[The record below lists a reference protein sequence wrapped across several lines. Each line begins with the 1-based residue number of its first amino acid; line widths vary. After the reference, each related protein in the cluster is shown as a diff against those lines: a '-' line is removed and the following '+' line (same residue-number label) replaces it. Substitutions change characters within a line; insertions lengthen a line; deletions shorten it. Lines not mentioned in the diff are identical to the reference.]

1 MTDDGSKL
9 RSKHRWRGKI
19 FHNDEKVA
27 AAKEQPKHKLDDD
40 VMDFLKP
47 SSAAP
52 ASSAAALSPAPT
64 HTQSPAITP
73 PSQTPPQPRAP
84 RIDVSSAQRWPGA
97 SYIGSN
103 TTSETAP
110 LGPGSRPGLSSLKSH
125 STSGKDARSL
135 SVTFARA
142 KPEIIG
148 EGGDEAEE
156 PAIEVSRRKPSG
168 TTLDDSNLSLRSAG
182 MLGGMRGG
190 IGGATSMADH
200 SQRMLQRSKT
210 SHGEMSA
217 KLKAR
222 NDNAN
227 NMGYGSPVYMTQD
240 AQDLSFRPGP
250 LRRAPTR
257 FTDEP
262 AHQATQPSDGDNVTN
277 RERTS
282 EEAPGVTHQSRLRM
296 RMSSE
301 EGKVFNNA
309 FHTDDESGDESLRP
323 SSSTSNSH
331 LRPAFSSSQEHLRV
345 YPDRSR
351 MNSTTRRDGS
361 PLPPTPSPGGGSPQ
375 RKQLPIREAP
385 SSHEFNGLIPS
396 RQHSIA
402 TMAPM
407 SPPYATPN
415 YPNLRSPD
423 ILSISRPPTTRA
435 EKDEYPFP
443 NNQSSSNHTT
453 SLRKPSPRS
462 DAPSTSS
469 NSSTG
474 NAALEDFIGRVT
486 HMWAIFRLTCELD
499 GIPSNFT
506 STQWIRA
513 SLWWFLRGRC
523 DLEHILRNRARGP
536 DGRPTSQQGD
546 PKLMQPHVD
555 LAKAWWI
562 VSDII
567 PSLPEIAQYGMD
579 ANSQMAE
586 ARSMGD
592 KPVLE
597 VLETSNIIITSLKT
611 LLQSMS
617 RNNLMPPHQSLL
629 QGQDQTIWIKYH
641 RFAPDV
647 QAVLASGASK
657 SLHADAPARTNNPLK
672 LMPPAD
678 SMYDFCYGRFFV
690 HTFISIDGE
699 VDEDPLQCV
708 LSMLRSYNEW
718 NFKIGICSQN
728 ELLNLSVQG
737 DRKAGP
743 TWEDV
748 KWNQK
753 RKQLQIRLPRGFDLE
768 VQFSEPDFNTL
779 LGLYDRTI
787 KVESSIQPRSDER
800 IAHEIPLAEFQY
812 TVSGGSS
819 PFNPEKMQRCRARVF
834 ERWLTQHEGGQ
845 PRRYHKG
852 FRLVI
857 ATSPKHRNLGYIAHD
872 FGHGNLMKYEFR
884 VSPDGSPSC
893 AMILHLKENDRPA
906 TALLVFNDKNE
917 RNALYS
923 VLNGMTR
930 SNDEIYVVQLPLKAL
945 EVAEANMNDASS
957 YPAHR
962 GLRRLTWRDTWV
974 TNREPEDPSAEQVKV
989 LMSENLRIVARHD
1002 AGSVTDRMNVGKCIL
1017 DFFVLTSKSW
1027 FDGRLTAS

>member
-19 FHNDEKVA
+19 FHHDEKVA
-27 AAKEQPKHKLDDD
+27 AAKEQPKHKLNDD

-47 SSAAP
+47 SAAP
-52 ASSAAALSPAPT
+52 APAPVPVPALAPTPPT
-64 HTQSPAITP
+64 HTQSPAILTEPTP
-73 PSQTPPQPRAP
+73 PRAP

-97 SYIGSN
+97 SYIGN
-103 TTSETAP
+103 NDTTPETAP
-110 LGPGSRPGLSSLKSH
+110 PGAGVRPGLSSLKAR
-125 STSGKDARSL
+125 STSGKDSRSL

-148 EGGDEAEE
+148 EGGDESEE
-156 PAIEVSRRKPSG
+156 PAIEVSRRRPAG
-168 TTLDDSNLSLRSAG
+168 TTLDDSNLSLQSTG
-182 MLGGMRGG
+182 MFGGMRGG
-190 IGGATSMADH
+190 IGGSAAAAAAAAGPTPLADH

-217 KLKAR
+217 KLRAR
-222 NDNAN
+222 NDGGN
-227 NMGYGSPVYMTQD
+227 NMGYGSSGYMTHD
-240 AQDLSFRPGP
+240 TQDLSFRPGP
-250 LRRAPTR
+250 LRRAPTK
-257 FTDEP
+257 FTDD
-262 AHQATQPSDGDNVTN
+262 QITQPDDRHNDTVQG
-277 RERTS
+277 RTS
-282 EEAPGVTHQSRLRM
+282 EEAPRVAYQSRLRS

-301 EGKVFNNA
+301 EGKA
-309 FHTDDESGDESLRP
+309 FHSAFQAADDDSGDDSLRP
-323 SSSTSNSH
+323 SSSTSNSD
-331 LRPAFSSSQEHLRV
+331 LRPAFSPSQEHLRV
-345 YPDRSR
+345 HPDRSR

-375 RKQLPIREAP
+375 RKQLPIREAFP
-385 SSHEFNGLIPS
+385 PQEHNGLTPS

-402 TMAPM
+402 PM
-407 SPPYATPN
+407 VPRTPSHATPN

-423 ILSISRPPTTRA
+423 ILSISRPPNTRT
-435 EKDEYPFP
+435 EQDGYPFP
-443 NNQSSSNHTT
+443 IDQISSNHST
-453 SLRKPSPRS
+453 SLRRPSPRN
-462 DAPSTSS
+462 DGPSTFS
-469 NSSTG
+469 NSSAG

-499 GIPSNFT
+499 GVPSDFT

-513 SLWWFLRGRC
+513 SLWWFLKGRC

-567 PSLPEIAQYGMD
+567 PTLPAMAQYG
-579 ANSQMAE
+579 AEPNSQMAG
-586 ARSMGD
+586 ARSVGD
-592 KPVLE
+592 KAALE
-597 VLETSNIIITSLKT
+597 VLEASNLIITSLKT
-611 LLQSMS
+611 LLQSTS

-629 QGQDQTIWIKYH
+629 QGQDQRIWIKHH
-641 RFAPDV
+641 RYAPDV
-647 QAVLASGASK
+647 QAVLASGATK
-657 SLHADAPARTNNPLK
+657 SLHADAPTRTNNPLK

-678 SMYDFCYGRFFV
+678 SMYEFCYGRFFV

-699 VDEDPLQCV
+699 ADEDPLPCV
-708 LSMLRSYNEW
+708 LSMLRGYNEW
-718 NFKIGICSQN
+718 NLKIAICSQS

-743 TWEDV
+743 TWEEV

-768 VQFSEPDFNTL
+768 VQFSEPDFSSL
-779 LGLYDRTI
+779 LSLYDHTI

-800 IAHEIPLAEFQY
+800 LAHEVQLAEFQY
-812 TVSGGSS
+812 TVSGASS

-852 FRLVI
+852 FRLVV
-857 ATSPKHRNLGYIAHD
+857 ATSPKHRNLGYVAHD

-884 VSPDGSPSC
+884 VSPDGSQAC
-893 AMILHLKENDRPA
+893 AMILSLKEKDRPA

-930 SNDEIYVVQLPLKAL
+930 SSDEIYVVQLPLKAL
-945 EVAEANMNDASS
+945 EIAEANMNDASS

-974 TNREPEDPSAEQVKV
+974 TNREPEDPTADQVKV

-1002 AGSVTDRMNVGKCIL
+1002 AGSVTDRMNVGKAI
-1017 DFFVLTSKSW
+1017 FVFL
-1027 FDGRLTAS
+1027 FLL